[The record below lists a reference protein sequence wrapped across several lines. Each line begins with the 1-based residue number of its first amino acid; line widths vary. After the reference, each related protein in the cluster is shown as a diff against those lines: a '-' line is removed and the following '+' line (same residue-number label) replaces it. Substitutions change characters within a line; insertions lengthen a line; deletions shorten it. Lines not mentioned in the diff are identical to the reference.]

1 MVMRTRWR
9 AWVVVPA
16 ALVMVKDQA
25 AELDKGLVRKAEAMV
40 EATKPGMA
48 VAVSS

>member
-16 ALVMVKDQA
+16 ALVMAKDQA
-25 AELDKGLVRKAEAMV
+25 AALDKVLVRKAEAMV
-40 EATKPGMA
+40 EAAKLGMV

>member
-1 MVMRTRWR
+1 MVMRIRWR
-9 AWVVVPA
+9 VWVVVLA

-25 AELDKGLVRKAEAMV
+25 AALDKVLVRKVEAMV
-40 EATKPGMA
+40 EVMKLGMV

>member
-9 AWVVVPA
+9 AWVVVPE

-25 AELDKGLVRKAEAMV
+25 AELDKG
-40 EATKPGMA
+40 
-48 VAVSS
+48 